1 MPVWFD
7 TFKEIRRRERSF
19 SAKPQQQQQQ
29 SKRNIEKGRVSKAK
43 KEEEGRI
50 APERAVIV
58 QALVSVREEEETDK
72 INDTK

>member
-1 MPVWFD
+1 MSVWFD
-7 TFKEIRRRERSF
+7 TSKGIRRRERSF
-19 SAKPQQQQQQ
+19 NVKLQQQQ
-29 SKRNIEKGRVSKAK
+29 SKRNVEKGRESKAK

-58 QALVSVREEEETDK
+58 QTLVREETDK

>member
-1 MPVWFD
+1 LPVWFD
-7 TFKEIRRRERSF
+7 TSKGIRRRERSF
-19 SAKPQQQQQQ
+19 NVKPQQQQ
-29 SKRNIEKGRVSKAK
+29 SKRNIEKGRESKAK

-58 QALVSVREEEETDK
+58 QTLVREETDK